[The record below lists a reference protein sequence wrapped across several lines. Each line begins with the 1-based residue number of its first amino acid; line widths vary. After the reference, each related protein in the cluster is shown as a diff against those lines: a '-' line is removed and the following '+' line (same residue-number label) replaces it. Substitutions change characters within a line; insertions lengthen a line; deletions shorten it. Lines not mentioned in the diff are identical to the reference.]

1 MAENLTRRPGVL
13 EWSSFQYP
21 FAIHPK
27 SSVWIWQFLGH
38 QVEAMK
44 TALDF
49 RALVTDMLTLERR
62 SRRSRLVSTQRQHTH
77 ILTTTCFLQAWNG
90 RNSGAQGHYPHSVWT
105 KGQDEQGRKHIIN
118 LCCID
123 TTLFAQIWLFR
134 HLRIPVNILEM
145 RDRTGRV
152 FFNFWWCNSNIA
164 QSSFFLFISNVCYI
178 KRYLQKD
185 HLRRHP
191 TNPGNNLQETTRTE
205 CIPFPVVIFAAS
217 CTGQDKHSTCDHT
230 ISHRVQCSTT
240 TIIVSH
246 FTCPGCRRFQAE
258 SRSWRRGQGLHWW
271 VQSLQWPGSILW
283 WVPSWFK
290 MIHRCISLVQAA
302 EGSKPSQDL
311 GDVDKAWIADDA
323 TATLLNVC
331 MHDNL
336 YFCYACIFWFK
347 ADDATATLLNVCM
360 HDNLYFCY
368 ACIFWF
374 KVGNFLENPSPH
386 SLHVFYVFSPTH
398 VWIFPFRSDQHI
410 YFRSHS

>member
-164 QSSFFLFISNVCYI
+164 QSSFFFV
-178 KRYLQKD
+178 YL
-185 HLRRHP
+185 
-191 TNPGNNLQETTRTE
+191 
-205 CIPFPVVIFAAS
+205 
-217 CTGQDKHSTCDHT
+217 
-230 ISHRVQCSTT
+230 
-240 TIIVSH
+240 
-246 FTCPGCRRFQAE
+246 
-258 SRSWRRGQGLHWW
+258 
-271 VQSLQWPGSILW
+271 
-283 WVPSWFK
+283 
-290 MIHRCISLVQAA
+290 
-302 EGSKPSQDL
+302 
-311 GDVDKAWIADDA
+311 
-323 TATLLNVC
+323 
-331 MHDNL
+331 
-336 YFCYACIFWFK
+336 
-347 ADDATATLLNVCM
+347 
-360 HDNLYFCY
+360 
-368 ACIFWF
+368 
-374 KVGNFLENPSPH
+374 
-386 SLHVFYVFSPTH
+386 
-398 VWIFPFRSDQHI
+398 
-410 YFRSHS
+410 